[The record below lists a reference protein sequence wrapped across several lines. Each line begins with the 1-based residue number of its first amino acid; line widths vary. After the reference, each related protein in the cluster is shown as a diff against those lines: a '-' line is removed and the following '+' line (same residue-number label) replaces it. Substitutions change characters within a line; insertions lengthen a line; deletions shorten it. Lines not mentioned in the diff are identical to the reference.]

1 MCAGWR
7 PRHWSLFCAVPGCR
21 PAELWLLLGLVWGS
35 LPVGRRAVDD
45 LKYTRST
52 RMMLVACGVL
62 LAAHTVLRIAS
73 LAAPASVPL
82 GKASSGSF
90 VVFSVLLLWYTV
102 LMVKAYNVQRT
113 KH

>member
-1 MCAGWR
+1 
-7 PRHWSLFCAVPGCR
+7 
-21 PAELWLLLGLVWGS
+21 
-35 LPVGRRAVDD
+35 
-45 LKYTRST
+45 
-52 RMMLVACGVL
+52 MMLVACGVL

-102 LMVKAYNVQRT
+102 LMVKDLQRSAHQT
-113 KH
+113 LSIRPFCALWGAGWPYFYSIILRGISLHL